1 MCRERTIERKVMSN
15 MGIPRV
21 KVVNPNESWCGTECY
36 IDGNK
41 VNNVK
46 SVDFRVAVDEVP
58 TFTFETIG
66 LPEIDMGG
74 DIQFSFTPETVQQAA
89 VVLRNELSKRG
100 ELYDCFL
107 ASMKSAIDD
116 DFWNTRETCGNEL
129 DIGQADFDE
138 AAELMLN
145 RLIGLE
151 EK

>member
-1 MCRERTIERKVMSN
+1 MSE
-15 MGIPRV
+15 MQRV
-21 KVVNPNESWCGTECY
+21 KVVNQNESWLGTEY
-36 IDGNK
+36 FIDEK
-41 VNNVK
+41 KISNVR

-58 TFTFETIG
+58 QFTFETLG
-66 LPEIDMGG
+66 LPEIDMHG

-100 ELYDCFL
+100 VLYDSFL
-107 ASMKSAIDD
+107 ASMRSAIDD
-116 DFWNTRETCGNEL
+116 DFWNTRDRCGNDL
-129 DIGQADFDE
+129 DIGKDDFNE

>member
-1 MCRERTIERKVMSN
+1 MA
-15 MGIPRV
+15 IPRV
-21 KVVNPNESWCGTECY
+21 KVVNPNESWRGTECY
-36 IDGNK
+36 IDVNK

-58 TFTFETIG
+58 QSLG
-66 LPEIDMGG
+66 LPEIDMNG
-74 DIQFSFTPETVQQAA
+74 DIKFGFTPETVQQAA

-100 ELYDCFL
+100 DLYDEFL
-107 ASMKSAIDD
+107 ASMISAIDD
-116 DFWNTRETCGNEL
+116 DFWNTRETCGNYL
-129 DIGQADFDE
+129 DIGKNDFNE

>member
-1 MCRERTIERKVMSN
+1 MAR
-15 MGIPRV
+15 PRV
-21 KVVNPNESWCGTECY
+21 KVVNPNESWLGTEY
-36 IDGNK
+36 FIDGNK

-58 TFTFETIG
+58 QFTFETLG
-66 LPEIDMGG
+66 LPDIDMYG
-74 DIQFSFTPETVQQAA
+74 DIQFSFTPETVQHAA

-100 ELYDCFL
+100 DLYDVFL
-107 ASMKSAIDD
+107 SSMRSAIDD
-116 DFWNTRETCGNEL
+116 NFRNGNETCGDAL

-138 AAELMLN
+138 VAKLMLN